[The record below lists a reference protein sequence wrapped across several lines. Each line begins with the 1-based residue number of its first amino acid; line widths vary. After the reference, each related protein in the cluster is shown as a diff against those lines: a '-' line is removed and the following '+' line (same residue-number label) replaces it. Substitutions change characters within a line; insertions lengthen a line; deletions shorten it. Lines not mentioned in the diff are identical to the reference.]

1 MVGWVVVQSLTLNCV
16 LNRPPASQ
24 RFWLIYCPYRVV
36 GKRIHFGTMVGKV
49 VVQSLTLNCVLNR
62 PPTSQRFG

>member
-1 MVGWVVVQSLTLNCV
+1 MVGRVLVQSLTLSCV
-16 LNRPPASQ
+16 LNRRPTSQ
-24 RFWLIYCPYRVV
+24 RFWLMYCPYRVV
-36 GKRIHFGTMVGKV
+36 GKGNQSGTAVGRV